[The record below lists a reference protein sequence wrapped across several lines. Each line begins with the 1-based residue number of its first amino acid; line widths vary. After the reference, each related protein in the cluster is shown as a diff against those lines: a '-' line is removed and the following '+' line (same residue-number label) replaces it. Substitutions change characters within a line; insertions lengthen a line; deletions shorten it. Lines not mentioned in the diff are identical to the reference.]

1 LQRPLPNKSHQAMNT
16 AILWFRN
23 DLRVHDNESLVA
35 ACQSGKRILPVFVL
49 PARELQPTALGIS
62 KMGIRRLRFMLQS
75 LGELQARLSE
85 MGLPLQFAIGD
96 PSEVIARLV
105 KEHGADEVYMHGESA
120 TEEYEDES
128 TIENAGLTLWSFEGQ
143 SLIHPDDLYPSLDKL
158 PGHFTAFRN
167 KMESRWN
174 VRDEFPTPV
183 YSGPAWGLP
192 PTPLPAAED
201 LLPEQ
206 ADAPENDF
214 FWGGEDQALA
224 RLGYYLEGSRLAS
237 TYKETRNG
245 LLGNDFSTRFSAWLA
260 NGCISPRRIYHELK
274 AYEARHGANEST
286 YWIVFELLWRDYF
299 RFLAMKQGDAFF
311 RMSREP
317 ERTSTHAFQKWCGGK
332 TAHPFANACM
342 NELRETGF
350 MSNRGRQNA
359 ASFLINDLKLPWY
372 WGAMYFEHHLID
384 YDVYSNY
391 GNWTYLAGVGADP
404 RNDRVFNL
412 TRQAQ
417 MYDPNGAYTTRWS

>member
-1 LQRPLPNKSHQAMNT
+1 MSS

-23 DLRVHDNESLVA
+23 DLRTHDNESLVA
-35 ACQSGKRILPVFVL
+35 ACQSGKRVVPVFVL

-62 KMGIRRLRFMLQS
+62 KMGVRRLRFLLQS
-75 LGELQARLSE
+75 LDVLQQKLGK
-85 MGLPLQFAIGD
+85 MGLPLQFVVGD
-96 PSEVIARLV
+96 PGTQIIRLA

-120 TEEYEDES
+120 AEEYEDES
-128 TIENAGLTLWSFEGQ
+128 AIEDAGLTLWSFEGQ
-143 SLIHPDDLYPSLDKL
+143 TLIHPDDLYPSLDKL

-174 VRDEFPTPV
+174 VRDEFPAPV
-183 YSGPAWGLP
+183 YKGLALELT
-192 PTPLPAAED
+192 PTPLPTADD

-206 ADAPENDF
+206 KDAADNDF
-214 FWGGEDQALA
+214 LVGGEDQALA
-224 RLGYYLEGSRLAS
+224 RLGYYLEGSKLAS

-260 NGCISPRRIYHELK
+260 NGSISPRRIYHELK
-274 AYEARHGANEST
+274 AYEARHGANGST

-299 RFLAMKQGDAFF
+299 RFSAMKIQNTFF
-311 RMSREP
+311 RMDRH
-317 ERTSTHAFQKWCGGK
+317 STASPSNAFNKWCAGK

-359 ASFLINDLKLPWY
+359 ASFLINDIKQPWHL
-372 WGAMYFEHHLID
+372 GAMYFEHHLID

-412 TRQAQ
+412 NRQAD
-417 MYDPNGAYTTRWS
+417 MYDPKGEYVQKWG

>member
-1 LQRPLPNKSHQAMNT
+1 MSS

-49 PARELQPTALGIS
+49 PERELKPTALGIS

-75 LGELQARLSE
+75 LQVLQKKLGE
-85 MGLPLQFAIGD
+85 MGLPLQFAVGD
-96 PSEVIARLV
+96 PGDQIIRLA
-105 KEHGADEVYMHGESA
+105 KEHGADEVYMHCESA

-128 TIENAGLTLWSFEGQ
+128 AIEDAGLTLWYFEGQ

-174 VRDEFPTPV
+174 VRDEFAAPAYNGPTWDLSPTPI
-183 YSGPAWGLP
+183 
-192 PTPLPAAED
+192 PAAED

-206 ADAPENDF
+206 KDATGNDF
-214 FWGGEDQALA
+214 FVGGEDQALA
-224 RLGYYLEGSRLAS
+224 RLSYYLEGSKLAS

-245 LLGNDFSTRFSAWLA
+245 LLGTDFSTRFSAWLA
-260 NGCISPRRIYHELK
+260 NGSISPRRIYHELK

-286 YWIVFELLWRDYF
+286 YWIVFELLWRDFF
-299 RFLAMKQGDAFF
+299 RFSAMKSGDDFF
-311 RMSREP
+311 RMPRESKLQP
-317 ERTSTHAFQKWCGGK
+317 GNTFTKWCDGK

-359 ASFLINDLKLPWY
+359 ASFLINDLKQPWHL
-372 WGAMYFEHHLID
+372 GAMYFEHHLID

-391 GNWTYLAGVGADP
+391 GNWAYLAGVGADP
-404 RNDRVFNL
+404 RKDRVFNL
-412 TRQAQ
+412 NRQAQ
-417 MYDPNGAYTTRWS
+417 MYDPNGEYVRRWG

>member
-1 LQRPLPNKSHQAMNT
+1 MNT

-35 ACQSGKRILPVFVL
+35 ACQSGKRVLPVFVL
-49 PARELQPTALGIS
+49 PERELQPTALGIS
-62 KMGIRRLRFMLQS
+62 KMGIRRLRFLFQS
-75 LGELQARLSE
+75 LEVLQKNLGA
-85 MGLPLQFAIGD
+85 MGLPLQFAVGD
-96 PSEVIARLV
+96 PGKQIVRLA
-105 KEHGADEVYMHGESA
+105 EEYGADEVYMHGESA

-128 TIENAGLTLWSFEGQ
+128 AIEDSGLTLWSFEGQ

-167 KMESRWN
+167 KMESRWI
-174 VRDEFPTPV
+174 VRGEFPTPV
-183 YSGPAWGLP
+183 YGGPAWDLP
-192 PTPLPAAED
+192 PTPLPAADD

-206 ADAPENDF
+206 ADAPKNDF
-214 FWGGEDQALA
+214 FWGGEDHALA

-245 LLGNDFSTRFSAWLA
+245 LLGTDFSTRFSTWLA

-274 AYEARHGANEST
+274 SYEARHGANEST
-286 YWIVFELLWRDYF
+286 YWIVFELLWRDFF
-299 RFLAMKQGDAFF
+299 RFSAMKSGEDFF
-311 RMSREP
+311 RMPRESKLQP
-317 ERTSTHAFQKWCGGK
+317 SNAFNKWCAGK

-342 NELRETGF
+342 NELRETSF

-359 ASFLINDLKLPWY
+359 ASFLINDLKQPWY
-372 WGAMYFEHHLID
+372 LGAMYFEHHLID

-404 RNDRVFNL
+404 RKDRVFNL
-412 TRQAQ
+412 NRQAQ
-417 MYDPNGAYTTRWS
+417 MYDPDGEYVHQWAYT

>member
-1 LQRPLPNKSHQAMNT
+1 MNT

-35 ACQSGKRILPVFVL
+35 AYQSGKRILPVFVL
-49 PARELQPTALGIS
+49 AERELQPTSIGIT
-62 KMGIRRLRFMLQS
+62 KMGIRRLRFLLQS
-75 LGELQARLSE
+75 LEQLHEKLLA
-85 MGLPLQFAIGD
+85 MGLPLQFVIGD
-96 PSEVIARLV
+96 PGEVIARLA

-128 TIENAGLTLWSFEGQ
+128 AIEDSGLTLWSFEGQ
-143 SLIHPDDLYPSLDKL
+143 SLIHPDDLYPGIDKL

-167 KMESRWN
+167 KMESRWI

-183 YSGPAWGLP
+183 YSGPAWDLP
-192 PTPLPAAED
+192 PTPLPTAND
-201 LLPEQ
+201 LLPDQ
-206 ADAPENDF
+206 ADAPESDF
-214 FWGGEDQALA
+214 FWGGEDHALA

-245 LLGNDFSTRFSAWLA
+245 LLGTDFSTRFSTWLA

-274 AYEARHGANEST
+274 AYEAHHGANEST

-317 ERTSTHAFQKWCGGK
+317 ERTSTHAFEKWCAGK

-417 MYDPNGAYTTRWS
+417 MYDPNGVYTIRWGRL

>member
-1 LQRPLPNKSHQAMNT
+1 MST

-23 DLRVHDNESLVA
+23 DLRTHDNESLVA
-35 ACQSGKRILPVFVL
+35 ACQSGMRILPVFVL
-49 PARELQPTALGIS
+49 AERELQLTALGIS
-62 KMGIRRLRFMLQS
+62 KMGIRRLRFLLQTLEVLQKK
-75 LGELQARLSE
+75 LGE
-85 MGLPLQFAIGD
+85 MGLPLQFVVGD
-96 PSEVIARLV
+96 PGTQIVSLA

-128 TIENAGLTLWSFEGQ
+128 AIEDAGLTLWSFEGQ

-174 VRDEFPTPV
+174 VRDEFAVPG
-183 YSGPAWGLP
+183 YKGPAWDLS
-192 PTPLPAAED
+192 PTPLPTADD
-201 LLPEQ
+201 LLPDQ
-206 ADAPENDF
+206 KDAADNDF
-214 FWGGEDQALA
+214 LVGGEDQALA
-224 RLGYYLEGSRLAS
+224 RLSYYLEGSKLAS

-245 LLGNDFSTRFSAWLA
+245 LHGNDFSTRFSAWLA
-260 NGCISPRRIYHELK
+260 NGSISPRRIYHELK

-299 RFLAMKQGDAFF
+299 RFSAMKIQDTFF
-311 RMSREP
+311 RMSR
-317 ERTSTHAFQKWCGGK
+317 RSSTSPSNAFDKWCAGK

-359 ASFLINDLKLPWY
+359 ASFLINDIKQPWHL
-372 WGAMYFEHHLID
+372 GAMYFEHHLID

-412 TRQAQ
+412 NRQAD
-417 MYDPNGAYTTRWS
+417 MYDPKGEYVQRWG